1 MKIAGLDLSITSSG
15 CVVMELDDKFNV
27 INIERHGFCK
37 TLKQQTKSPDMV
49 YYNLDDFNNF
59 YERYEFFNNHLM
71 EWCKDCDYIAVE
83 DYAYD
88 AKGFV
93 FDLAEFEGNIKMNLW
108 RRGKTLRFYPPGTH
122 KKFFTGHGD
131 CHKLLPYETYLKYT
145 GVKFD
150 ISDLPP
156 VVDDKKGAMPTSDI
170 LDAYA
175 LCELLRHELIVKN
188 NKKALSGLTK
198 KQAEVFTTKS
208 KTSPNGLIELP
219 WDIKGAS

>member
-1 MKIAGLDLSITSSG
+1 
-15 CVVMELDDKFNV
+15 
-27 INIERHGFCK
+27 
-37 TLKQQTKSPDMV
+37 
-49 YYNLDDFNNF
+49 
-59 YERYEFFNNHLM
+59 M

-108 RRGKTLRFYPPGTH
+108 RRG
-122 KKFFTGHGD
+122 HGD

-156 VVDDKKGAMPTSDI
+156 VVDDKKGSMPTSDI

-208 KTSPNGLIELP
+208 KTSPKGLIELP